1 MPGSACFDLGSG
13 SGFYALVFASRGA
26 TRVLAVEADPGTCER
41 LRRNVAANPAL
52 VDSIEVSEERV
63 GPEAGLDELAYRP
76 GGFVPDLVKMD
87 VEGNEVAALR
97 GAPATALGA
106 QATRH
111 HRDPLAGPR
120 CRLPVAARGPRLRR
134 RDRRASLLATRG
146 TDARVQPLVRRSG
159 QAALMTT
166 PDFGRLAAEYDRVRP
181 VDDNWRELF
190 ELVVR
195 EGDLRGRRVLD
206 CGCGTGRLSQAL
218 AETTASKVWGVD
230 PEPEMLRVAAD
241 NVPASVGLKPGR
253 AEDLPFRDGW
263 FERAVMWLVCHL
275 VDRPLAFRELHRVL
289 GRDGRLVVVTF
300 DPAHFGDFWLNRYF
314 PSIEVIDRAR
324 FPDADEL
331 GEELVDAGFDSVAL
345 TRHSQRAAITREHAI
360 ERIEQRHI
368 STFDLLAQDELERG
382 TMQAMNELP
391 PTVEYPIEWL
401 VAVAIA

>member
-1 MPGSACFDLGSG
+1 M
-13 SGFYALVFASRGA
+13 
-26 TRVLAVEADPGTCER
+26 
-41 LRRNVAANPAL
+41 N
-52 VDSIEVSEERV
+52 
-63 GPEAGLDELAYRP
+63 
-76 GGFVPDLVKMD
+76 
-87 VEGNEVAALR
+87 
-97 GAPATALGA
+97 
-106 QATRH
+106 
-111 HRDPLAGPR
+111 
-120 CRLPVAARGPRLRR
+120 
-134 RDRRASLLATRG
+134 
-146 TDARVQPLVRRSG
+146 
-159 QAALMTT
+159 T

-241 NVPASVGLKPGR
+241 NVSASVGLKPGR

-263 FERAVMWLVCHL
+263 FERAVLWLVCHL
-275 VDRPLAFRELHRVL
+275 VDRPLAFRELRRVL

-300 DPAHFGDFWLNRYF
+300 DPAHFGEFWLNRYF
-314 PSIEVIDRAR
+314 PSIETIDRAR

-331 GEELVDAGFDSVAL
+331 GEQLVDAGFDSVVL
-345 TRHSQRAAITREHAI
+345 TRLSQRAAITREHAI

-391 PTVEYPIEWL
+391 PTVDYPIEWL